1 MSVVNKYWHPDTDA
15 FRKLGVEPPQA
26 QAHGTEEYIESRMTP
41 LKVKKW
47 ELNGNTLV
55 GITEEGVRMAQQIPT
70 DMILTGTDDEGMPIL
85 EKISLKPRSQN
96 QIYF

>member
-47 ELNGNTLV
+47 ELNGNTLI
-55 GITEEGVRMAQQIPT
+55 GTTEEGVRMAQQIPT
-70 DMILTGTDDEGMPIL
+70 DYILKGTDDQGQPIL
-85 EKISLKPRSQN
+85 QKIEL
-96 QIYF
+96 